1 MGSCCVANSTLI
13 GENFIRDI
21 LNDESL
27 KLRNFSYMELLNEI
41 VSKRVEQEIPKQ
53 HVKQY
58 LLPEFYN
65 EDKSDANEVY
75 INSIFN
81 YIIEHL
87 EEKNNMYLVLLY
99 FYPFINHENEEKHDK
114 FFSTIR
120 FITQSHKL
128 EISREN
134 VRQWLFQYISFCSW
148 GITYAIRI
156 KMPPSDDLNNSIKM
170 LLKGPYSEDQLNS
183 FLDKLMSSLNDG
195 IPTRTINLKMF
206 KKMFEKYDISNIENV
221 RDFLLEEKTEKTD

>member
-41 VSKRVEQEIPKQ
+41 VSKRVEQEIPKE
-53 HVKQY
+53 HVKQF

-99 FYPFINHENEEKHDK
+99 FYPFIKHENEEKHDK
-114 FFSTIR
+114 LFNTIR

-134 VRQWLFQYISFCSW
+134 VRQWLFQYISFCTW

-156 KMPPSDDLNNSIKM
+156 KMPPADDLNNSIKL
-170 LLKGPYSEDQLNS
+170 LLKETFSEDKLNN
-183 FLDKLMSSLNDG
+183 FLDKLMEALTDG
-195 IPTRTINLKMF
+195 VPVETITLDMF
-206 KKMFEKYDISNIENV
+206 KKMFEKYDISSIENI
-221 RDFLLEEKTEKTD
+221 RDFLLAEK